1 MVAGDVFDNL
11 LNAPLSSFVMRF
23 LGCGS
28 ILTECFMRLLELFL
42 QLEAFVWGT
51 QGDCTGLF
59 PVPAGSSGFLK
70 IFLQR
75 MGHVEM
81 NDQTDIRLVNTHSEG
96 IGRHHYAA
104 DASLPA
110 GLSGCFFFPCQ
121 SGMETFR
128 CDVVMLQ
135 EKRRFLRLFPVA
147 GIDDGC
153 PGHAV
158 QPTYQSPPLVFRLI
172 NNVGQVGTEETG
184 L

>member
-11 LNAPLSSFVMRF
+11 LNALLNSFVMRF

-75 MGHVEM
+75 MRHVEV
-81 NDQTDIRLVNTHSEG
+81 NDQTDICLVDPHPER
-96 IGRHHYAA
+96 IGCDYYAA
-104 DASLPA
+104 NTSLPA
-110 GLSGCFFFPCQ
+110 GL
-121 SGMETFR
+121 
-128 CDVVMLQ
+128 
-135 EKRRFLRLFPVA
+135 
-147 GIDDGC
+147 
-153 PGHAV
+153 
-158 QPTYQSPPLVFRLI
+158 
-172 NNVGQVGTEETG
+172 
-184 L
+184 